1 MSWRTELRAAAAAA
15 LTPLVPAGRVFQA
28 PAWPLAPSS
37 VPAILLA
44 TSLEAKESLGK
55 GAVEFT
61 VTTQLVVRLQ
71 LAASTDVTAEATIEA
86 LSDAAENTL
95 LTDTAFMAMLEQVA
109 HVETDI
115 VVTPQ
120 AKSYVAEAAIT
131 LACQG
136 YWEPIV
142 PPSVPLVG
150 ITLEPPPGET
160 GPILH
165 VTIPQS

>member
-15 LTPLVPAGRVFQA
+15 LTSLVPPGRVFQA
-28 PAWPLAPSS
+28 PTWPLQPSS
-37 VPAILLA
+37 VPAILLN

-71 LAASTDVTAEATIEA
+71 LAAASDAGAEAAVEA
-86 LSDAAENTL
+86 LADAAENAL
-95 LTDTAFMAMLEQVA
+95 LTSETFMGLLEQVA
-109 HVETDI
+109 HVETEI

-120 AKSYVAEAAIT
+120 AKSVVAEAAIT
-131 LACQG
+131 LACQS

-142 PPSVPLVG
+142 PPSVPLVE
-150 ITLEPPPGET
+150 ITLAPLPGAE
-160 GPILH
+160 GP
-165 VTIPQS
+165 TITVNLPQS